1 MGGMAVEGIEKLKI
15 IILKYT
21 LTIMSD
27 FNEKVAALRKA
38 HEELLSKPNKPSAK
52 YNGIYEK

>member
-1 MGGMAVEGIEKLKI
+1 
-15 IILKYT
+15 
-21 LTIMSD
+21 MSD

-52 YNGIYEK
+52 YNGI